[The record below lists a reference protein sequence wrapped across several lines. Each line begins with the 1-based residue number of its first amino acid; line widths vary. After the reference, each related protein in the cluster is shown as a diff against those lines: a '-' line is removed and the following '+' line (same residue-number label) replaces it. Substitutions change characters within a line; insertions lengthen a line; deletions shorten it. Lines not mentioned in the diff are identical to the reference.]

1 MKKTYFCPMTSV
13 HFVQMEQQLMA
24 GSVKST
30 NIDDLGVGGGTEG
43 SGIVEGNARRY
54 SVWGD
59 DEEED
64 F

>member
-1 MKKTYFCPMTSV
+1 MTSV

-24 GSVKST
+24 GSANGTTVYETEAST
-30 NIDDLGVGGGTEG
+30 EYETL
-43 SGIVEGNARRY
+43 SRRRT

>member
-1 MKKTYFCPMTSV
+1 MTSV

-24 GSVKST
+24 GSAVGT
-30 NIDDLGVGGGTEG
+30 TVYVDDANPELETL
-43 SGIVEGNARRY
+43 SRRHT

>member
-1 MKKTYFCPMTSV
+1 MKKTYLCPMTSV

-24 GSVKST
+24 GSANGTTVYETAAST
-30 NIDDLGVGGGTEG
+30 EYETL
-43 SGIVEGNARRY
+43 SRRHT

-59 DEEED
+59 DDEED

>member
-1 MKKTYFCPMTSV
+1 MKKTYLCPMTSV

-24 GSVKST
+24 GSANGTTVYETEAST
-30 NIDDLGVGGGTEG
+30 EYEIL
-43 SGIVEGNARRY
+43 SRRRT

-59 DEEED
+59 EEEED